1 MKKMLFILGLVSLF
15 GMSSCTENNRVK
27 NWGGDGTLTLPKGQ
41 KLINVTW
48 KESQIWY
55 LTRPMTPQDS
65 CQVYTF
71 HESSSWGVME
81 GTYTII
87 EVK

>member
-1 MKKMLFILGLVSLF
+1 MKKVFLVIGVIAMLG
-15 GMSSCTENNRVK
+15 SCTENNRVK
-27 NWGGDGTLTLPKGQ
+27 NWGGDGTLTLPRGQ

>member
-1 MKKMLFILGLVSLF
+1 MKKLLLAMGVITMLG
-15 GMSSCTENNRVK
+15 SCTENNRVK
-27 NWGGDGTLTLPKGQ
+27 NWGGDGKLILPKGQ

-65 CQVYTF
+65 CQIYTF
-71 HESSSWGVME
+71 HEESSWGVME
-81 GTYTII
+81 GSYTIVEI
-87 EVK
+87 K

>member
-1 MKKMLFILGLVSLF
+1 MKKLLLSIGVIAMLG
-15 GMSSCTENNRVK
+15 SCTENNRVK

-65 CQVYTF
+65 CQIYTF

>member
-1 MKKMLFILGLVSLF
+1 MKKLFLAIGIIAMLG
-15 GMSSCTENNRVK
+15 SCTENNRVK

-65 CQVYTF
+65 CQIYTF

-81 GTYTII
+81 GTYTIV

>member
-1 MKKMLFILGLVSLF
+1 MKKVLLAIIMGV
-15 GMSSCTENNRVK
+15 MVASCTENNRVK

-48 KESQIWY
+48 KENQVWY
-55 LTRPMTPQDS
+55 LTRKMTPKDS
-65 CQVYTF
+65 CQIYTF
-71 HESSSWGVME
+71 HEESSWGVME

-87 EVK
+87 ETK

>member
-1 MKKMLFILGLVSLF
+1 MKKLFLAIGVIAMLG
-15 GMSSCTENNRVK
+15 SCTENSRVK
-27 NWGGDGTLTLPKGQ
+27 NWGGDGTLTLPRGQ

>member
-1 MKKMLFILGLVSLF
+1 MKKLFLAIGVIAMLG
-15 GMSSCTENNRVK
+15 SCTENNRVK

-41 KLINVTW
+41 KLVNVTW
-48 KESQIWY
+48 KETEIWY

-65 CQVYTF
+65 CQIYTF
-71 HESSSWGVME
+71 HESSSWGMVE

-87 EVK
+87 ETK

>member
-1 MKKMLFILGLVSLF
+1 MKKVFLAILMGV
-15 GMSSCTENNRVK
+15 MITSCTENNRVK
-27 NWGGDGTLTLPKGQ
+27 NWGGDGTINLPKGQ

-48 KESQIWY
+48 KETQIWY

-65 CQVYTF
+65 CQIYTF
-71 HESSSWGVME
+71 HEESSWGVIE

-87 EVK
+87 ETK

>member
-1 MKKMLFILGLVSLF
+1 MKKLFLAIGVIAMLG
-15 GMSSCTENNRVK
+15 SCTENNRVK
-27 NWGGDGTLTLPKGQ
+27 NWGGDGTLTLPRGQ

>member
-1 MKKMLFILGLVSLF
+1 MKKLLLAIGVIAMLG
-15 GMSSCTENNRVK
+15 SCTENNRVK

-65 CQVYTF
+65 CQIYTF

>member
-1 MKKMLFILGLVSLF
+1 MKKLFLAIGVIAMLG
-15 GMSSCTENNRVK
+15 SCTENNRVK

-65 CQVYTF
+65 CQIYTF